1 MELFHTG
8 TAVFDLYLRART
20 RVKLRTVSIPSARAH
35 SALRTTFVV
44 YAGLGFATSAW
55 LSRLPDV
62 RDHLGLTPGTI
73 GMMLLIASLGSLL
86 TLPTSGPIVMKIGAR
101 WAGRI
106 GVFIWALGIVGAA
119 TGTLANSLVLF
130 TGSLVFMSAGAGLWG
145 SSMNIEAGLVQAAV
159 RRLVVPVIQA
169 MYAVGMLGGA
179 LVGALAARAGLP
191 VAAHLFG
198 LATLELVVCGI
209 AVGFYLSQDEVA
221 ALEPARES
229 LAGEGGEAS
238 AGNAKKGLTRLA
250 WRERRTVL
258 IALMVMSGGLLEGAS
273 NDWLNLSMVDGYG
286 FTTSTASAIFAFF
299 LLMMTI
305 MRFGSPRLERR
316 FGASHLLR
324 LTMGCAIVGLMLVAF
339 APHHI
344 LAVIGVALWGIGASL
359 VFPLGISAL
368 SIDPVMTPARV
379 SVLSTVNYGSALIGP
394 PILGLIADH
403 VGYHRALIFVVL
415 PVCLAIVLAGQVPD
429 QRGRVRAV
437 APLDD

>member
-1 MELFHTG
+1 M
-8 TAVFDLYLRART
+8 
-20 RVKLRTVSIPSARAH
+20 SIPSARAH
-35 SALRTTFVV
+35 SALRATFVV

-179 LVGALAARAGLP
+179 LLGALASRVGVPLG
-191 VAAHLFG
+191 VHLYG
-198 LATLELVVCGI
+198 LAALELIVCGVSI
-209 AVGFYLSQDEVA
+209 GFYLSQDEVA
-221 ALEPARES
+221 ALEPAKDS
-229 LAGEGGEAS
+229 IVGEGDEAS

-258 IALMVMSGGLLEGAS
+258 IALMVMSGGLLEGAA

-286 FTTSTASAIFAFF
+286 FATSTASAIFAFF

-316 FGASHLLR
+316 FGAPHLLR
-324 LTMGCAIVGLMLVAF
+324 FTMGCAIIGLTLVAF

-344 LAVIGVALWGIGASL
+344 LAIVGVALWGIGASL

-368 SIDPVMTPARV
+368 SVDPVMTPARV

-403 VGYHRALIFVVL
+403 VGYHRALVFVVL

-429 QRGRVRAV
+429 QRGKSRTGIPVE
-437 APLDD
+437 D

>member
-1 MELFHTG
+1 M
-8 TAVFDLYLRART
+8 
-20 RVKLRTVSIPSARAH
+20 SIPSSRAH
-35 SALRTTFVV
+35 SALRATFVV
-44 YAGLGFATSAW
+44 YAGLGCATSAW

-106 GVFIWALGIVGAA
+106 GVSIWALGIAGAA

-130 TGSLVFMSAGAGLWG
+130 TASLVFMSAGTGLWG

-159 RRLVVPVIQA
+159 RRLVVPVIEA

-179 LVGALAARAGLP
+179 LLGALASRVGVPLG
-191 VAAHLFG
+191 AHLYG
-198 LATLELVVCGI
+198 LAVLELIVCGVS
-209 AVGFYLSQDEVA
+209 VGFYLSQDEVA
-221 ALEPARES
+221 ALEPAKES
-229 LAGEGGEAS
+229 SAGEGDEAS
-238 AGNAKKGLTRLA
+238 GNNAKKGLTRLA

-258 IALMVMSGGLLEGAS
+258 IALMVMSGGLLEGAA

-286 FTTSTASAIFAFF
+286 FATSSASAIFAFF

-305 MRFGSPRLERR
+305 MRFGAP
-316 FGASHLLR
+316 HLLR
-324 LTMGCAIVGLMLVAF
+324 FTMGCAIIGLTLVAF

-344 LAVIGVALWGIGASL
+344 LAIVGVALWGIGASL

-368 SIDPVMTPARV
+368 SVDPVMTPARV

-403 VGYHRALIFVVL
+403 VGYHRALVFVVL

-429 QRGRVRAV
+429 QRGCVRAV
-437 APLDD
+437 TPLDD

>member
-20 RVKLRTVSIPSARAH
+20 RVKLRTVSIPSSPAH
-35 SALRTTFVV
+35 SALRATFVV

-179 LVGALAARAGLP
+179 LLGALASRVGVPLG
-191 VAAHLFG
+191 AHLYG
-198 LATLELVVCGI
+198 LAALELIVCGVSI
-209 AVGFYLSQDEVA
+209 GFYLSQDEVA
-221 ALEPARES
+221 ALEPAKDS
-229 LAGEGGEAS
+229 LVGEGEEAS

-258 IALMVMSGGLLEGAS
+258 IALMVMSGGLLEGAA

-286 FTTSTASAIFAFF
+286 FATSTASAIFAFF

-316 FGASHLLR
+316 FGAPHLLR
-324 LTMGCAIVGLMLVAF
+324 LTMGCAIIGLTLVAF

-344 LAVIGVALWGIGASL
+344 LALVGVALWGIGASL

-368 SIDPVMTPARV
+368 SVDPVMTPARV

-403 VGYHRALIFVVL
+403 VGYHRALVFVVL

>member
-1 MELFHTG
+1 M
-8 TAVFDLYLRART
+8 
-20 RVKLRTVSIPSARAH
+20 SIPSSRAH
-35 SALRTTFVV
+35 SALRATFVV

-130 TGSLVFMSAGAGLWG
+130 TSSLVFMSAGTGLWG

-179 LVGALAARAGLP
+179 LVGAVAARAGLP

-198 LATLELVVCGI
+198 LATLELVVCGV
-209 AVGFYLSQDEVA
+209 AVGFYLSQEEVA
-221 ALEPARES
+221 TLEPAKES
-229 LAGEGGEAS
+229 PADEGDEAS
-238 AGNAKKGLTRLA
+238 ANNAKKGLTRLA

-258 IALMVMSGGLLEGAS
+258 IALMVMSGGLMEGAS

-286 FTTSTASAIFAFF
+286 FATSSASAIFAFF
-299 LLMMTI
+299 LLMMTL
-305 MRFGSPRLERR
+305 MRFASPRLERR
-316 FGASHLLR
+316 FGAPHLLR
-324 LTMGCAIVGLMLVAF
+324 FTMGCAVVGLLLVAF

-344 LAVIGVALWGIGASL
+344 LAIIGVALWGIGASL

-368 SIDPVMTPARV
+368 SVDPVMTPARV

-403 VGYHRALIFVVL
+403 VGYHRALVFVVL

-437 APLDD
+437 TPLDD

>member
-1 MELFHTG
+1 M
-8 TAVFDLYLRART
+8 
-20 RVKLRTVSIPSARAH
+20 SIPSARAH
-35 SALRTTFVV
+35 SALRATFVV

-179 LVGALAARAGLP
+179 LLGALASRVGVPLG
-191 VAAHLFG
+191 AHLYG
-198 LATLELVVCGI
+198 LAALELIVCGVSI
-209 AVGFYLSQDEVA
+209 GFYLSQDEVA
-221 ALEPARES
+221 ALEPAKDS
-229 LAGEGGEAS
+229 LVGEGEEAS

-258 IALMVMSGGLLEGAS
+258 IALMVMSGGLLEGAA

-286 FTTSTASAIFAFF
+286 FATSSASAIFAFF

-316 FGASHLLR
+316 FGAPHLLR
-324 LTMGCAIVGLMLVAF
+324 FTMGCAIIGLTLVAF

-344 LAVIGVALWGIGASL
+344 LAIIGVALWGYWS
-359 VFPLGISAL
+359 FF
-368 SIDPVMTPARV
+368 
-379 SVLSTVNYGSALIGP
+379 
-394 PILGLIADH
+394 GLP
-403 VGYHRALIFVVL
+403 VGYFRAK
-415 PVCLAIVLAGQVPD
+415 
-429 QRGRVRAV
+429 R
-437 APLDD
+437 

>member
-1 MELFHTG
+1 M
-8 TAVFDLYLRART
+8 
-20 RVKLRTVSIPSARAH
+20 SIPSARAH
-35 SALRTTFVV
+35 SALRATFVV

-403 VGYHRALIFVVL
+403 VGYHRALVFVVL

>member
-1 MELFHTG
+1 M
-8 TAVFDLYLRART
+8 
-20 RVKLRTVSIPSARAH
+20 SIPSTRAH
-35 SALRTTFVV
+35 SALRATFVV
-44 YAGLGFATSAW
+44 YAGLGSATSAW

-106 GVFIWALGIVGAA
+106 GVSIWAVGIAGAA

-130 TGSLVFMSAGAGLWG
+130 TGSLVFMSAGTGLWG

-179 LVGALAARAGLP
+179 LLGALASRVGVPLG
-191 VAAHLFG
+191 VHLYG
-198 LATLELVVCGI
+198 LAALELIVCGVSI
-209 AVGFYLSQDEVA
+209 GFYLSQDEVA
-221 ALEPARES
+221 ALEPAKDS
-229 LAGEGGEAS
+229 IVGEGDEAS

-258 IALMVMSGGLLEGAS
+258 IALMVMSGGLLEGAA

-286 FTTSTASAIFAFF
+286 FATSTASAIFAFF

-316 FGASHLLR
+316 FGAPHLLR
-324 LTMGCAIVGLMLVAF
+324 FTMGCAIIGLTLVAF

-344 LAVIGVALWGIGASL
+344 LAIVGVALWGIGASL

-368 SIDPVMTPARV
+368 SVDPVMTPARV

-403 VGYHRALIFVVL
+403 VGYHRALVFVVL

-429 QRGRVRAV
+429 QRGKSRTGIPVE
-437 APLDD
+437 D

>member
-1 MELFHTG
+1 M
-8 TAVFDLYLRART
+8 
-20 RVKLRTVSIPSARAH
+20 SIPSARAH
-35 SALRTTFVV
+35 SALRATFVV

-179 LVGALAARAGLP
+179 LLGALASRVGVPLG
-191 VAAHLFG
+191 AHLYG
-198 LATLELVVCGI
+198 LAALELIVCGVSI
-209 AVGFYLSQDEVA
+209 GFYLSQDEVA
-221 ALEPARES
+221 ALEPAKDS
-229 LAGEGGEAS
+229 LVGEGEEAS

-368 SIDPVMTPARV
+368 SVDPVMTPARV

>member
-1 MELFHTG
+1 MDECHTG
-8 TAVFDLYLRART
+8 TVVYGLYLCENT
-20 RVKLRTVSIPSARAH
+20 RVKFRTMSVPSARAH
-35 SALRTTFVV
+35 SALRATFVV
-44 YAGLGFATSAW
+44 YACLGFATSAW

-62 RDHLGLTPGTI
+62 RDHLGLTPATI

-106 GVFIWALGIVGAA
+106 GVVIWAAGIAGAA
-119 TGTLANSLVLF
+119 TGTLLNSLTVF
-130 TGSLVFMSAGAGLWG
+130 TASLVFMSAGMGLWG

-179 LVGALAARAGLP
+179 LVGALASRVGLSIG
-191 VAAHLFG
+191 AHLYG
-198 LATLELVVCGI
+198 LAALELLICGVS
-209 AVGFYLSQDEVA
+209 VGFYLSQDEVA
-221 ALEPARES
+221 TLEPAKES
-229 LAGEGGEAS
+229 LSAEGDKAS
-238 AGNAKKGLTRLA
+238 AGNVKKGLTRLA

-258 IALMVMSGGLLEGAS
+258 IALMVMSGGLLEGAA

-286 FTTSTASAIFAFF
+286 FATSSASAIFAFF

-316 FGASHLLR
+316 FGAPHLLR
-324 LTMGCAIVGLMLVAF
+324 FTMGCAIIGLTLVAF

-344 LAVIGVALWGIGASL
+344 LAVVGVALWGIGASL

-368 SIDPVMTPARV
+368 SVDPVMTPARV
-379 SVLSTVNYGSALIGP
+379 SVLSTVNYGTSLIGP
-394 PILGLIADH
+394 PVLGLIADH

-415 PVCLAIVLAGQVPD
+415 PVCLAIVLAGEVPD

>member
-1 MELFHTG
+1 M
-8 TAVFDLYLRART
+8 
-20 RVKLRTVSIPSARAH
+20 SIPSSRAH
-35 SALRTTFVV
+35 SALRATFVV

-106 GVFIWALGIVGAA
+106 GVSIWALGIAGAA

-130 TGSLVFMSAGAGLWG
+130 TGSLVFMSAGTGLWG

-179 LVGALAARAGLP
+179 LVGAVAARAGLP

-198 LATLELVVCGI
+198 LATLELVVCGV
-209 AVGFYLSQDEVA
+209 AVGFYLSQEEVA
-221 ALEPARES
+221 TLEPAKES
-229 LAGEGGEAS
+229 PADEGDEAS

-316 FGASHLLR
+316 FGAPHLLR
-324 LTMGCAIVGLMLVAF
+324 LAI
-339 APHHI
+339 
-344 LAVIGVALWGIGASL
+344 IGVALWGIGASL

-368 SIDPVMTPARV
+368 SVDPVMTPARV

-394 PILGLIADH
+394 PVLGLIADH
-403 VGYHRALIFVVL
+403 VGYHRALAFVIL
-415 PVCLAIVLAGQVPD
+415 PVLLAIVLAGQVPD

-437 APLDD
+437 TPLDD

>member
-1 MELFHTG
+1 M
-8 TAVFDLYLRART
+8 
-20 RVKLRTVSIPSARAH
+20 SIPSARAH
-35 SALRTTFVV
+35 SALRATFVV

-324 LTMGCAIVGLMLVAF
+324 LTMGCAIVGLTLVAF

>member
-1 MELFHTG
+1 
-8 TAVFDLYLRART
+8 
-20 RVKLRTVSIPSARAH
+20 
-35 SALRTTFVV
+35 
-44 YAGLGFATSAW
+44 
-55 LSRLPDV
+55 
-62 RDHLGLTPGTI
+62 
-73 GMMLLIASLGSLL
+73 MMLLIASLGSLL

>member
-1 MELFHTG
+1 M
-8 TAVFDLYLRART
+8 
-20 RVKLRTVSIPSARAH
+20 SIPSARAH
-35 SALRTTFVV
+35 SALRATFVV
-44 YAGLGFATSAW
+44 YAGLGSATSAW

-106 GVFIWALGIVGAA
+106 GVSIWALGIAGAA
-119 TGTLANSLVLF
+119 TGTLVNSLVLF
-130 TGSLVFMSAGAGLWG
+130 TASLVFMSAGTGLWG

-179 LVGALAARAGLP
+179 LLGALASRVGVPLG
-191 VAAHLFG
+191 AHLYG
-198 LATLELVVCGI
+198 LAVLELIVCGVS
-209 AVGFYLSQDEVA
+209 VGFYLSQDEVA
-221 ALEPARES
+221 ALEPAKES
-229 LAGEGGEAS
+229 PVSEGDEAS
-238 AGNAKKGLTRLA
+238 GNNAKKGLTRLA

-258 IALMVMSGGLLEGAS
+258 IALMVMSGGLLEGAA

-286 FTTSTASAIFAFF
+286 FATSSASAIFAFF

-316 FGASHLLR
+316 FGAPHLLR
-324 LTMGCAIVGLMLVAF
+324 FTMGCAIIGLTLVAF

-344 LAVIGVALWGIGASL
+344 LAIVGVALWGIGASL

-368 SIDPVMTPARV
+368 SVDPVMTPARV

-403 VGYHRALIFVVL
+403 VGYHRALVFVVL

-429 QRGRVRAV
+429 QRGKSRTGIPVE
-437 APLDD
+437 D

>member
-1 MELFHTG
+1 M
-8 TAVFDLYLRART
+8 
-20 RVKLRTVSIPSARAH
+20 SIPSARAH
-35 SALRTTFVV
+35 SALRATFVV

>member
-1 MELFHTG
+1 M
-8 TAVFDLYLRART
+8 
-20 RVKLRTVSIPSARAH
+20 SIPSSPAH
-35 SALRTTFVV
+35 SALRATFVV

-145 SSMNIEAGLVQAAV
+145 SSMNIEAGLVQADV

-179 LVGALAARAGLP
+179 LLGALASRVGVPLG
-191 VAAHLFG
+191 AHLYG
-198 LATLELVVCGI
+198 LAALELIVCGVSI
-209 AVGFYLSQDEVA
+209 GFYLSQDEVA
-221 ALEPARES
+221 ALEPAKDS
-229 LAGEGGEAS
+229 LVGEGEEAS

-273 NDWLNLSMVDGYG
+273 NDWLNLLMVDGYG

-403 VGYHRALIFVVL
+403 VGYHRALVFVVL

>member
-1 MELFHTG
+1 M
-8 TAVFDLYLRART
+8 
-20 RVKLRTVSIPSARAH
+20 SIPSARAH
-35 SALRTTFVV
+35 SALRATFVV
-44 YAGLGFATSAW
+44 YAGLGSATSAW

-106 GVFIWALGIVGAA
+106 GVSIWALGIAGAT

-130 TGSLVFMSAGAGLWG
+130 TASLVFMSAGTGLWG

-179 LVGALAARAGLP
+179 LLGALASRVGVPLG
-191 VAAHLFG
+191 VHLYG
-198 LATLELVVCGI
+198 LAALELIVCGVSI
-209 AVGFYLSQDEVA
+209 GFYLSQDEVA
-221 ALEPARES
+221 ALEPAKDS
-229 LAGEGGEAS
+229 IVGEGDEAS

-258 IALMVMSGGLLEGAS
+258 IALMVMSGGLLEGAA

-286 FTTSTASAIFAFF
+286 FATSTASAIFAFF
-299 LLMMTI
+299 LMMMTV

-316 FGASHLLR
+316 FGAPNLLR
-324 LTMGCAIVGLMLVAF
+324 FTMSCAIVGLTLVAF

-368 SIDPVMTPARV
+368 SVDPVMTPARV

-403 VGYHRALIFVVL
+403 VGYHRALVFVVL

-429 QRGRVRAV
+429 QRGKSRTGIPVE
-437 APLDD
+437 D

>member
-1 MELFHTG
+1 M
-8 TAVFDLYLRART
+8 
-20 RVKLRTVSIPSARAH
+20 SIPSSPAH
-35 SALRTTFVV
+35 SALRATFVV

-179 LVGALAARAGLP
+179 LLGALASRVGVPLG
-191 VAAHLFG
+191 AHLYG
-198 LATLELVVCGI
+198 LAALELIVCGVSI
-209 AVGFYLSQDEVA
+209 GFYLSQDEVA
-221 ALEPARES
+221 ALEPAKDS
-229 LAGEGGEAS
+229 LVGEGEEAS

-273 NDWLNLSMVDGYG
+273 NDWLNLLMVDGYG

-403 VGYHRALIFVVL
+403 VGYHRALVFVVL

>member
-1 MELFHTG
+1 M
-8 TAVFDLYLRART
+8 
-20 RVKLRTVSIPSARAH
+20 SIPSTRAH
-35 SALRTTFVV
+35 SALRATFVV
-44 YAGLGFATSAW
+44 YAGLGSATSAW

-106 GVFIWALGIVGAA
+106 GVSIWALGIAGAA

-130 TGSLVFMSAGAGLWG
+130 TGSLVFMSAGTGLWG

-179 LVGALAARAGLP
+179 LLGALASRVGVPLG
-191 VAAHLFG
+191 VHLYG
-198 LATLELVVCGI
+198 LAALELIVCGVSI
-209 AVGFYLSQDEVA
+209 GFYLSQDEVA
-221 ALEPARES
+221 ALEPAKDS
-229 LAGEGGEAS
+229 IVGEGDEAS

-258 IALMVMSGGLLEGAS
+258 IALMVMSGGLLEGAA

-286 FTTSTASAIFAFF
+286 FATSTASAIFAFF
-299 LLMMTI
+299 LLMMTV

-316 FGASHLLR
+316 FGAPNLLR
-324 LTMGCAIVGLMLVAF
+324 FTMSCAIVGLTLVAF

-368 SIDPVMTPARV
+368 SVDPVMTPARV

-403 VGYHRALIFVVL
+403 VGYHRALVFVVL

-429 QRGRVRAV
+429 QRGKSRTGIPVE
-437 APLDD
+437 D

>member
-1 MELFHTG
+1 MDEFHTDTIVYG
-8 TAVFDLYLRART
+8 LYLCENT
-20 RVKLRTVSIPSARAH
+20 RVKFRTMSVPSARAH
-35 SALRTTFVV
+35 SALRATFVV
-44 YAGLGFATSAW
+44 YACLGFATSAW

-62 RDHLGLTPGTI
+62 RDHLGLTPATI

-106 GVFIWALGIVGAA
+106 GVSIWAFGIAGAA

-179 LVGALAARAGLP
+179 LLGALASRVGVPLG
-191 VAAHLFG
+191 AHLYG
-198 LATLELVVCGI
+198 LAALELIVCGVS
-209 AVGFYLSQDEVA
+209 VGFYLSQDEVA
-221 ALEPARES
+221 ALESAKES
-229 LAGEGGEAS
+229 SLGEGDEAS
-238 AGNAKKGLTRLA
+238 AGSAKKGLTRLA

-258 IALMVMSGGLLEGAS
+258 IALMVMSGGLLEGAA

-286 FTTSTASAIFAFF
+286 FATSTASAIFAFF

-305 MRFGSPRLERR
+305 MRFGSPRLERC
-316 FGASHLLR
+316 FGAPRLLR
-324 LTMGCAIVGLMLVAF
+324 LTMGCAIIGLTLVAF

-344 LAVIGVALWGIGASL
+344 LAVISVALWGIGASL

-368 SIDPVMTPARV
+368 SVDPVMTPARV

-403 VGYHRALIFVVL
+403 VGYHRALVFVVL

>member
-1 MELFHTG
+1 M
-8 TAVFDLYLRART
+8 
-20 RVKLRTVSIPSARAH
+20 SIPSARAH
-35 SALRTTFVV
+35 SALRATFVV

-299 LLMMTI
+299 LLIMTI

>member
-1 MELFHTG
+1 M
-8 TAVFDLYLRART
+8 
-20 RVKLRTVSIPSARAH
+20 SIPSARAH
-35 SALRTTFVV
+35 SALRATFVV
-44 YAGLGFATSAW
+44 YAGLGSATSAW

-106 GVFIWALGIVGAA
+106 GVSIWALGIAGAA

-130 TGSLVFMSAGAGLWG
+130 TASLVFMSAGTGLWG

-179 LVGALAARAGLP
+179 LLGALASRVGVPLG
-191 VAAHLFG
+191 AHLYG
-198 LATLELVVCGI
+198 LAVLELIVCGVS
-209 AVGFYLSQDEVA
+209 VGFYLSQDEVA
-221 ALEPARES
+221 ALEPAKDS
-229 LAGEGGEAS
+229 LVGERDEAS
-238 AGNAKKGLTRLA
+238 AGSAKKGLTRLA

-258 IALMVMSGGLLEGAS
+258 IALMVMSGGLLEGAA

-286 FTTSTASAIFAFF
+286 FATSSASAIFAFF

-316 FGASHLLR
+316 FGAPHLLR
-324 LTMGCAIVGLMLVAF
+324 LTMGCAIIGLTLVAF

-344 LAVIGVALWGIGASL
+344 LALVGVALWGIGASL

-368 SIDPVMTPARV
+368 SVDPVMTPARV

-403 VGYHRALIFVVL
+403 VGYHRALVFVVL
-415 PVCLAIVLAGQVPD
+415 PVSLAIVLAGQVPD
-429 QRGRVRAV
+429 QRGKSRSGIPVE
-437 APLDD
+437 D

>member
-1 MELFHTG
+1 M
-8 TAVFDLYLRART
+8 
-20 RVKLRTVSIPSARAH
+20 SIPSARAH
-35 SALRTTFVV
+35 SALRATFVV
-44 YAGLGFATSAW
+44 YAGLGSATSAW

-106 GVFIWALGIVGAA
+106 GVFIWALGIAGAA
-119 TGTLANSLVLF
+119 SGTLMESLPVFTASLVL
-130 TGSLVFMSAGAGLWG
+130 MSAGTGLWG

-179 LVGALAARAGLP
+179 LLGALASRVGVPLG
-191 VAAHLFG
+191 AHLYG
-198 LATLELVVCGI
+198 LAVLELIVCGVS
-209 AVGFYLSQDEVA
+209 VGFYLSQDEVA
-221 ALEPARES
+221 ALEPAKES
-229 LAGEGGEAS
+229 SAGEGDEAS
-238 AGNAKKGLTRLA
+238 GNNAKKGLTRLA

-258 IALMVMSGGLLEGAS
+258 IALMVMSGGLLEGAA

-286 FTTSTASAIFAFF
+286 FATSSASAIFAFF

-316 FGASHLLR
+316 FGAPHLLR
-324 LTMGCAIVGLMLVAF
+324 FTMGCAIIGLTLVAF

-344 LAVIGVALWGIGASL
+344 LAIVGVALWGIGASL

-368 SIDPVMTPARV
+368 SVDPVMTPARV

-403 VGYHRALIFVVL
+403 VGYHRALVFVVL

-429 QRGRVRAV
+429 QRGCVRAV
-437 APLDD
+437 TPLDD